1 MVAGMFLILSALAV
15 LFYNQAQNHKAG
27 QLAQARIEA
36 LQTAMAY
43 NEGSALN
50 PQQITASSIQQNALE
65 LDGERYIGYLTIP
78 ALELELPVM
87 SDWVY
92 EKLKIA
98 PCRQF
103 GTAKTDDLVIAAHN
117 YKKHFARLVDLKQ
130 GDEVLFYEVDG
141 TINCYDVVMV
151 DTLKPTEVARVKNS
165 ENALILYTCT
175 YSGKARTAVF
185 CIRADREILT
195 KLIEDEDT

>member
-1 MVAGMFLILSALAV
+1 MRKNNGVSLMIAGMLLVLSALAV
-15 LFYNQAQNHKAG
+15 LFYNQAQNRKAG
-27 QLAQARIEA
+27 QLAQVRLEA
-36 LQTAMAY
+36 LQTAMAH
-43 NEGSALN
+43 NEGPALN

-87 SDWVY
+87 SDWDY
-92 EKLKIA
+92 EKLKVA

-103 GTAKTDDLVIAAHN
+103 GTAKTNDLVIAAHN
-117 YKKHFARLVDLKQ
+117 YKRHFARLADLKQ
-130 GDEVLFYEVDG
+130 GDDVLFYEVDG
-141 TINCYDVVMV
+141 TINRYDVVKV
-151 DTLKPTEVARVKNS
+151 DTLNPTEVDRVKNS

-185 CIRADREILT
+185 CIRADR
-195 KLIEDEDT
+195 

>member
-1 MVAGMFLILSALAV
+1 MIAGMLLVLSALAV
-15 LFYNQAQNHKAG
+15 LFYNQAQNRKAG
-27 QLAQARIEA
+27 QLAQVRLEA
-36 LQTAMAY
+36 LQTAMAH
-43 NEGSALN
+43 NEGPALN

-87 SDWVY
+87 SDWDY
-92 EKLKIA
+92 EKLKVA

-117 YKKHFARLVDLKQ
+117 YKRHFALLADLKQ
-130 GDEVLFYEVDG
+130 GDDVLFYEVDG
-141 TINCYDVVMV
+141 TINRYDVVKV
-151 DTLKPTEVARVKNS
+151 DTLNPTEVDRVKNS

-185 CIRADREILT
+185 CIRADR
-195 KLIEDEDT
+195 

>member
-1 MVAGMFLILSALAV
+1 MRKNNGVSLMIAGMLLVLSALAV
-15 LFYNQAQNHKAG
+15 LFYNQAQNRKAG
-27 QLAQARIEA
+27 QLAQVRLEA
-36 LQTAMAY
+36 LQTAMAH
-43 NEGSALN
+43 NEGPALN

-87 SDWVY
+87 SDWDY

-117 YKKHFARLVDLKQ
+117 YKRHFARLADLKQ
-130 GDEVLFYEVDG
+130 GDDVLFYEVDG
-141 TINCYDVVMV
+141 TINRYDVVKV
-151 DTLKPTEVARVKNS
+151 DTLNPTEVDRVKNS

-185 CIRADREILT
+185 CIRADR
-195 KLIEDEDT
+195 

>member
-1 MVAGMFLILSALAV
+1 MRKNNGVSLMIAGMLLVLSALAV
-15 LFYNQAQNHKAG
+15 LFYNQAQNRKAG
-27 QLAQARIEA
+27 QLAQVRLEA
-36 LQTAMAY
+36 LQTAMAH
-43 NEGSALN
+43 NEGPALN

-87 SDWVY
+87 SDWDY
-92 EKLKIA
+92 EKLKVA

-117 YKKHFARLVDLKQ
+117 YKKHFARLADLKQ
-130 GDEVLFYEVDG
+130 GNEVLFYEVDG
-141 TINCYDVVMV
+141 TVNRYDVV
-151 DTLKPTEVARVKNS
+151 DIETLNPTEVDKVKNS

-185 CIRADREILT
+185 CNRAG
-195 KLIEDEDT
+195 

>member
-1 MVAGMFLILSALAV
+1 MRKNNGVSLMIAGMLLVLSALAV
-15 LFYNQAQNHKAG
+15 LFYNQAQNRKAG
-27 QLAQARIEA
+27 QLAQVRLEA
-36 LQTAMAY
+36 LQTAMAH
-43 NEGSALN
+43 NEGPALN

-87 SDWVY
+87 SDWDY
-92 EKLKIA
+92 EKLKVA

-103 GTAKTDDLVIAAHN
+103 GTAKSDDLVIAAHN
-117 YKKHFARLVDLKQ
+117 SKRHFARLADLKQ
-130 GDEVLFYEVDG
+130 GDDVLFYEVDG
-141 TINCYDVVMV
+141 TINRYDVVKV
-151 DTLKPTEVARVKNS
+151 DTLNPTEVDRVKNS

-185 CIRADREILT
+185 CIRADR
-195 KLIEDEDT
+195 

>member
-1 MVAGMFLILSALAV
+1 MRKNNGVIPMVAGLLLLLSALAV
-15 LFYNQAQNHKAG
+15 LFYNQAQNYKAG
-27 QLAQARIEA
+27 QLAQVRLEA

-43 NEGSALN
+43 NDGYALN
-50 PQQITASSIQQNALE
+50 PQQITAPSIQQNALE
-65 LDGERYIGYLTIP
+65 LDGEHYIGYLTIP
-78 ALELELPVM
+78 TLELELPVM
-87 SDWVY
+87 SDWDY

-117 YKKHFARLVDLKQ
+117 YKMHFARLVDLKQ

-141 TINCYDVVMV
+141 TINRYNVEKV
-151 DTLKPTEVARVKNS
+151 DTLKPTEVDRVKNS

-185 CIRADREILT
+185 CSKTDS
-195 KLIEDEDT
+195 

>member
-1 MVAGMFLILSALAV
+1 MRKNNGVILIAAGLLLILSASAV
-15 LFYNQAQNHKAG
+15 LFYNQAQNRKAG
-27 QLAQARIEA
+27 QLAQVRLEA

-43 NEGSALN
+43 NKGPALD
-50 PQQITASSIQQNALE
+50 PQQPSTLSIQQNALE
-65 LDGERYIGYLTIP
+65 LDGERYIGYLAMPT
-78 ALELELPVM
+78 LELELPVM
-87 SDWVY
+87 SDWDY

-103 GTAKTDDLVIAAHN
+103 GSAKTDDLVIAAHN
-117 YKKHFARLVDLKQ
+117 YKKHFARLVDLKL

-141 TINCYDVVMV
+141 TVNRYDVVNIE
-151 DTLKPTEVARVKNS
+151 TLNPTEVDKVKNS

-185 CIRADREILT
+185 CVRAG
-195 KLIEDEDT
+195 